1 MHRRTFAGVLGSIV
15 AGTVGYTALTQ
26 DAEANSVQVSDYTIA
41 DATVETPTP
50 VSGANLTVSGAWQY
64 TTQTTPTD
72 VTLRLT
78 VTYATEEQ
86 QVAAMRVPGEL
97 TPEDSGEFEMNCSLL
112 EHPQITAPAL
122 TPQEVGETK
131 ELTFD
136 TALTMIVDGES
147 GELGRQTVTETATI
161 EVTRQQASIETSLT
175 AEGSIEI
182 ITKTPA

>member
-26 DAEANSVQVSDYTIA
+26 DAEATTVNVNGFEVSSA
-41 DATVETPTP
+41 DVETPTP
-50 VSGANLTVSGAWQY
+50 VSGAQMDVSGSYQWQSAVA
-64 TTQTTPTD
+64 PTD

-86 QVAAMRVPGEL
+86 QLEAMRVPGEL
-97 TPEDSGEFEMNCSLL
+97 TPKDSGEFNLSVNLL
-112 EHPQITAPAL
+112 EHPQITAPDL

-131 ELTFD
+131 QLTFD
-136 TALTMIVDGES
+136 TELTMIVDGES
-147 GELGRQTVTETATI
+147 GELGQQTVTETATI

-182 ITKTPA
+182 ITKTRA

>member
-26 DAEANSVQVSDYTIA
+26 DAEATSVQVSDYTIA
-41 DATVETPTP
+41 DAAVETPTP
-50 VSGANLTVSGAWQY
+50 VSGAELTVSGEWQY

-78 VTYATEEQ
+78 ATYATEEQ

-97 TPEDSGEFEMNCSLL
+97 TPEDSGEFDMSVNLL
-112 EHPQITAPAL
+112 EHPQITAPDL

-131 ELTFD
+131 QLTFD

-161 EVTRQQASIETSLT
+161 TVEKTQASIETELT
-175 AEGSIEI
+175 ATGEIEI